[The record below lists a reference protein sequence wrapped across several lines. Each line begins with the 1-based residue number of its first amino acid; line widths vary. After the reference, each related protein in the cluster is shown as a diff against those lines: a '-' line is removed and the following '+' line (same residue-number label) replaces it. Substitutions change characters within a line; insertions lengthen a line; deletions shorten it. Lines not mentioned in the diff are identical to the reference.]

1 MMYVMINIIQS
12 VGIVAGFLALVAVA
26 IQKPSENQKILVI
39 ACSCAF
45 LSILAYTLELNA
57 KSLDAMIMA
66 LKFGY
71 VGKCYV
77 LLFFLMFMVTYC
89 KVPFPKKIFG
99 FFLFFNTIILA
110 LILSCEKH
118 SLYYKNLHITY
129 DGPFPRLAFDKGIC
143 YWMFM
148 AVMLFLMG
156 WYLVISLME
165 LHRREGI
172 ERKQLL
178 LLSLAGI
185 IPSIMLAVYLTGI
198 LNVFDPVPLGIEIS
212 CTLLTFNVVKY
223 GLLDTLQ
230 LAKEKVLEST
240 KEGLVIVDPNNNLL
254 YANKV
259 ARLLFPDIDDIK
271 KREIQLKEIFGENH
285 REAIFQMNGRNYE
298 IRVSR
303 ITDDSYLETVKGYL
317 AWIFDMT
324 FINRY
329 TEEMIKLR
337 QEAEKANL
345 AKSSFLAHMSHEI
358 RTPMNAIIGFSDL
371 CLKERPEGE
380 IGEYVENIR
389 TSAGTLMNLINE
401 VLDISKIESGKMEL
415 AEIDY
420 SIKEVMDEII
430 STINPSISEK
440 NLTFRYLL
448 GDQMPSVL
456 RGDRMRVREI
466 IINLLSNAVKYTE
479 EGTILFKIKEVER
492 KRERILLEIIV
503 KDTGIGIRQED
514 KERIF
519 NKFEQFDIYRNYSI
533 EGTGLGLAIVKSL
546 TDLMEGSVEVESTY
560 GEGSIF
566 RARIW
571 QQVVD
576 PTPIGKCRGTNLDL
590 KKIENTPI
598 NIQFPDTTVLV
609 VDDNKVNLKV
619 AYGLLK
625 LYGIEAHLVQ
635 SGKECLEE
643 ARNRLYDMV
652 FMDQMMPEMDG
663 VETLHRLRNEVEE
676 YGTVPVIALTAN
688 ALVGVKEEMLE
699 AGFDDFMGKPM
710 ELTELERIL
719 HRFAGEK
726 SEGVI
731 NYDMNPQGKK
741 NAEKYKILIQGG
753 IEAGTGEKFCGG
765 TEGYREIL
773 KTFAENGSFQKKDLY
788 DALDNHELKQYE
800 ISMHGLKSSAA
811 AIGANILSQ
820 LARDHEKAAKE
831 EDIEF
836 IKEHFEQ
843 FQAVYK
849 KTLEAIWCYLES
861 V

>member
-1 MMYVMINIIQS
+1 MYVMINIIQIM
-12 VGIVAGFLALVAVA
+12 GIVVGFLALVVVA
-26 IQKPSENQKILVI
+26 IQKPSENQKILMI

-45 LSILAYTLELNA
+45 LSILAYTLEINA
-57 KSLDAMIMA
+57 KTLEAMVMA

-77 LLFFLMFMVTYC
+77 LLFFLMFMATYC
-89 KVPFPKKIFG
+89 KVPFPKKVFG

-118 SLYYKNLHITY
+118 SLYYRNLHITY
-129 DGPFPRLAFDKGIC
+129 GGLFPRLAFDKGIC

-165 LHRREGI
+165 LHKREGI
-172 ERKQLL
+172 ERKRLI

-198 LNVFDPVPLGIEIS
+198 LNVFDLVPLGIEIS

-230 LAKEKVLEST
+230 LAKEKVIEST

-259 ARLLFPDIDDIK
+259 ARHLFPDIDDIK
-271 KREIQLKEIFGENH
+271 KRGDQIKEIFGENH
-285 REAIFQMNGRNYE
+285 REAIFEMNGRNYE

-380 IGEYVENIR
+380 IGEYVKNIR

-401 VLDISKIESGKMEL
+401 VLDISKIESGKMDL

-420 SIKEVMDEII
+420 SIKEVMDETI
-430 STINPSISEK
+430 SLISPSINEK
-440 NLTFRYLL
+440 KLTFRYLL
-448 GDQMPSVL
+448 GDQMPSIL

-492 KRERILLEIIV
+492 KGERILLEIIV

-519 NKFEQFDIYRNYSI
+519 NKFEQYDIYRNYSV

-546 TDLMEGSVEVESTY
+546 TDLMDGSVEVESTY
-560 GEGSIF
+560 GEGSTF

-571 QQVVD
+571 QQIGD
-576 PTPIGKCRGTNLDL
+576 STPIGECRGTNRDL
-590 KKIENTPI
+590 EKMENTPI
-598 NIQFPDTTVLV
+598 NVQFPNTAVLV

-625 LYGIEAHLVQ
+625 LYGIEAHLAQ
-635 SGKECLEE
+635 SGLECLKE
-643 ARNRLYDMV
+643 AGNRVYDMV

-663 VETLHRLRNEVEE
+663 VETLHCLRNEVEG
-676 YGTVPVIALTAN
+676 YGKVPVIVLTAN
-688 ALVGVKEEMLE
+688 ALVGVKEEMLA

-719 HRFAGEK
+719 YRFAGDK
-726 SEGVI
+726 SVGVTGH
-731 NYDMNPQGKK
+731 DMNPHGQE
-741 NAEKYKILIQGG
+741 NAEKYKILLQEG
-753 IEAGTGEKFCGG
+753 IEAERGEAFCGG
-765 TEGYREIL
+765 AEGYREIL
-773 KTFAENGSFQKKDLY
+773 KTFAENGSFQKKDLC
-788 DALDNHELKQYE
+788 DALKQHDLKQYE
-800 ISMHGLKSSAA
+800 ILVHGLKSSAA
-811 AIGANILSQ
+811 AIGAHMLSQ
-820 LARDHEKAAKE
+820 LARDHEEAARE
-831 EDIEF
+831 EDLDF

-843 FQAVYK
+843 LQEVYR
-849 KTLEAIWCYLES
+849 KTLEAIRGYLES

>member
-1 MMYVMINIIQS
+1 MYVMINIIQS
-12 VGIVAGFLALVAVA
+12 VGIVVGFLALVVVA

-45 LSILAYTLELNA
+45 MSILAYTLEINA

-77 LLFFLMFMVTYC
+77 LLFFLMFMTTYC

-99 FFLFFNTIILA
+99 FFLLFNTIILT
-110 LILSCEKH
+110 LVMSCEKH

-129 DGPFPRLAFDKGIC
+129 DGIFPRLAFDKGIC
-143 YWMFM
+143 YWIFM
-148 AVMLFLMG
+148 AVMLFLMA

-172 ERKQLL
+172 ERKQLI

-198 LNVFDPVPLGIEIS
+198 INVFDPVPLGIEIS

-230 LAKEKVLEST
+230 LAKEKVLENT

-259 ARLLFPDIDDIK
+259 ARLLFPDIDNIK
-271 KREIQLKEIFGENH
+271 KREDQLKEIFGENH
-285 REAIFQMNGRNYE
+285 REAIFEMNGRNYE
-298 IRVSR
+298 IRISQ
-303 ITDDSYLETVKGYL
+303 IIDDSHLETVKGYL

-324 FINRY
+324 FISRY

-345 AKSSFLAHMSHEI
+345 AKTSFLAHMSHEI

-371 CLKERPEGE
+371 CLQERPEGQ
-380 IGEYVENIR
+380 IGEYVKNIR
-389 TSAGTLMNLINE
+389 ISAGTLMNLINK

-420 SIKEVMDEII
+420 SIREVMDEII
-430 STINPSISEK
+430 SIISPSINEK

-492 KRERILLEIIV
+492 KEGRVLMEIIV
-503 KDTGIGIRQED
+503 KDTGIGIRPED
-514 KERIF
+514 KERVF
-519 NKFEQFDIYRNYSI
+519 NKFEQFDIYRNYSV

-546 TDLMEGSVEVESTY
+546 TVLMEGNIEVESTY

-571 QQVVD
+571 QQIAD
-576 PTPIGKCRGTNLDL
+576 PTPIGECRGTNRDL
-590 KKIENTPI
+590 EKLENTPI
-598 NIQFPDTTVLV
+598 VIRFPNTTVLV

-625 LYGIEAHLVQ
+625 LYGIEAYLVQ
-635 SGKECLEE
+635 SGQECLEE
-643 ARNRLYDMV
+643 AGNRVYDMV

-663 VETLHRLRNEVEE
+663 VETLYRLRNEVEGYE
-676 YGTVPVIALTAN
+676 KVPVVVLTAN
-688 ALVGVKEEMLE
+688 ALVGVKEEML
-699 AGFDDFMGKPM
+699 ALGFDDFMGKPM

-719 HRFAGEK
+719 YRFAGEK
-726 SEGVI
+726 SIRV
-731 NYDMNPQGKK
+731 NDYDMDSRGKG
-741 NAEKYKILIQGG
+741 NTQNYEILLQEG
-753 IEAGTGEKFCGG
+753 IEAERGEAFCGG
-765 TEGYREIL
+765 AEEYREIL
-773 KTFAENGSFQKKDLY
+773 KTFAENGSFQKKDLCN
-788 DALDNHELKQYE
+788 ALENHELKQYE
-800 ISMHGLKSSAA
+800 ILVHGLKSSAA
-811 AIGANILSQ
+811 AIGACMLSQ
-820 LARDHEKAAKE
+820 LAGDHEKAAKE
-831 EDIEF
+831 QDLKF
-836 IKEHFEQ
+836 IREHFEQ
-843 FQAVYK
+843 LQEAYK
-849 KTLEAIWCYLES
+849 KTLEAIWCYLEA